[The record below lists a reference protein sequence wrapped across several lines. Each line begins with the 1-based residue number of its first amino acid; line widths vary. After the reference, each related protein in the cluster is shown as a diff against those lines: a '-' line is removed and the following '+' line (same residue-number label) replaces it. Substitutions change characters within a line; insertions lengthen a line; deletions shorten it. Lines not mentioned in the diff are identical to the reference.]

1 MSWQHIDEIT
11 KQQICVFDKLYQ
23 PPTIII
29 RICSTKILIPPKKIT
44 EIHNFPALHHR
55 AVRSARGCRPRL
67 LISPSNAICLRVAW
81 TRHMRSDLFG
91 KHGKVNM
98 AAMTKCL
105 AWNMP
110 IAQHP
115 YLITNQLSP
124 KIPPFGTTQ
133 CWSEVYPFLP
143 TNEHVHKKNE
153 SARTISIEPLSNQ
166 YQPYCLLL

>member
-1 MSWQHIDEIT
+1 MRY
-11 KQQICVFDKLYQ
+11 YQ
-23 PPTIII
+23 NMFYKPLFWSPPKNHWNPQLSSTSPP
-29 RICSTKILIPPKKIT
+29 CSTLK
-44 EIHNFPALHHR
+44 F
-55 AVRSARGCRPRL
+55 RGCRPRL
-67 LISPSNAICLRVAW
+67 LISRSNAICLRVAW

-91 KHGKVNM
+91 KHGTVKM

-124 KIPPFGTTQ
+124 KIPPFWTTQ
-133 CWSEVYPFLP
+133 CWSEVYLFLP